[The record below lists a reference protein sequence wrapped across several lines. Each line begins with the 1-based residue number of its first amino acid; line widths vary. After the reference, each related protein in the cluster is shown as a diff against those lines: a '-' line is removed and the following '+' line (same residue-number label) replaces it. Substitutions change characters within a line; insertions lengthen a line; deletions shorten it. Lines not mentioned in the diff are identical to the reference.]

1 MNPLDWVKSY
11 SIYIA
16 LAVAAL
22 GWAAW
27 GWQTVRLSSLK
38 ESIAV
43 AEAKAQKDA
52 RAKEA
57 EWSLLY
63 KETSDVQAQTLRNI
77 AAERDT
83 ALLGLR
89 NRPRERLPQT
99 PLACAG
105 ASPAALSAEDSAVAI
120 GWGAEF
126 DTLRANYA
134 DCKAKIEGLTR

>member
-1 MNPLDWVKSY
+1 MIFDPVKSY
-11 SIYIA
+11 ATYLLLA
-16 LAVAAL
+16 LAAA
-22 GWAAW
+22 GWATA
-27 GWQTVRLSSLK
+27 GLQTYRVRGLK
-38 ESIAV
+38 LEK
-43 AEAKAQKDA
+43 AEAIVKAVEAA
-52 RAKEA
+52 RAKES

-77 AAERDT
+77 AAERDA

-99 PLACAG
+99 PQSCLG
-105 ASPAALSAEDSAVAI
+105 ASPAALSAEDSAVVI